1 MDTRPQTA
9 CEPAVREG
17 EQSPSRSRRPARWLA
32 LLLLPALLIGCG
44 RNDGISRADADA
56 ILAQIQEVGARL
68 DTVEQRLT
76 QLGQADDA
84 PSAQLISEVRA
95 VGADVGEAKALL
107 DEVGDQLA
115 PAATEAGDAFDDPL
129 NDPLNDPFSDPLD
142 RPLDEPSDSGRDG
155 APDSTFDGESRDLDA
170 PLMPDP
176 DPLDPGTLDR
186 DGL

>member
-1 MDTRPQTA
+1 MDTRPHETA
-9 CEPAVREG
+9 TEPDHS
-17 EQSPSRSRRPARWLA
+17 SPRAARLARWLA
-32 LLLLPALLIGCG
+32 LLLLPALLIACG

-56 ILAQIQEVGARL
+56 ILAQIQEVGVRL

-84 PSAQLISEVRA
+84 PSAQLISEVRS
-95 VGADVGEAKALL
+95 VGVDVGEAKAIL

-115 PAATEAGDAFDDPL
+115 PAAAEVTDAVDETL
-129 NDPLNDPFSDPLD
+129 IDPLD
-142 RPLDEPSDSGRDG
+142 DALDR
-155 APDSTFDGESRDLDA
+155 APDSTFDDPPTDLDA

-176 DPLDPGTLDR
+176 DPLDPGPLDP